1 MSSWIVQTLFQI
13 SEIYDENFYSKYNL
27 FEIQNLYDF
36 SKFQEKL
43 LNDESIDESLRPKFL
58 WSYYDVSNGYK
69 SLRTSIP
76 ITGFINDF
84 IEIECIEIPI
94 WDKEELRIK
103 YYTFEETTSIL
114 RNYLAVDLT
123 KYRVK
128 DSAKF
133 NYLQTQRK
141 DSIFFDI
148 DASYDFDKFVIGS
161 PELFKTFWMIN
172 DRTGKILE
180 KKLYDYVDFERR
192 NSNKWYQAF
201 YLIESKVLLNL

>member
-123 KYRVK
+123 KYRVR
-128 DSAKF
+128 DSANI

-161 PELFKTFWMIN
+161 PELFKTFWMIS